1 MCSEKC
7 SPQQPACDSL
17 DETQPLLE
25 AAAHVT
31 WRFGTRPAW
40 VTVVPRSERVIDS
53 CHLLHE
59 LAELPAAW
67 VAVTHVLGRCD
78 HGADALPICV
88 LRRAVDLPALLW
100 AGVQSL
106 QNQRESQ
113 IVSLK
118 NKYRNW
124 MFVSSAVYP
133 CCHSAESVQV
143 VTADITEDTRY
154 PNISKLIYR
163 TT

>member
-17 DETQPLLE
+17 DETQAPLE
-25 AAAHVT
+25 AAARVT
-31 WRFGTRPAW
+31 WRFGTRAAW
-40 VTVVPRSERVIDS
+40 VTVVPQSERVIDS

-113 IVSLK
+113 IVSFKEQVQKLDVCVVCCLSLLPPS
-118 NKYRNW
+118 R
-124 MFVSSAVYP
+124 MCSSRDGRHNRRHHVP
-133 CCHSAESVQV
+133 KHF
-143 VTADITEDTRY
+143 
-154 PNISKLIYR
+154 
-163 TT
+163 

>member
-17 DETQPLLE
+17 DETQALLE
-25 AAAHVT
+25 AAARVT
-31 WRFGTRPAW
+31 WRFGTRAAW
-40 VTVVPRSERVIDS
+40 VTVVPQSERVIDS

-78 HGADALPICV
+78 HSADALPICV

-113 IVSLK
+113 IVSFKEQAEKLVCV
-118 NKYRNW
+118 
-124 MFVSSAVYP
+124 VSPAVYP
-133 CCHSAESVQV
+133 CCHPASCDGRHNRRHHV
-143 VTADITEDTRY
+143 
-154 PNISKLIYR
+154 PKHF
-163 TT
+163 